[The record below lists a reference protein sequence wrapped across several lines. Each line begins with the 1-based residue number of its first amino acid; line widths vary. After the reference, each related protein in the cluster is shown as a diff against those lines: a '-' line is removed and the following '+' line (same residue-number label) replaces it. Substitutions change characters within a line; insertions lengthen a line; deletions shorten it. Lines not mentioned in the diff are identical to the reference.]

1 MKFDMRRLAEDAE
14 EGEYVLGLRGL
25 GTHAVYAI
33 YGLLRPGEKDR
44 KAHLGESH
52 EEILRAIKGEIM
64 VIKKERSFKLKE
76 GACPASK
83 K

>member
-1 MKFDMRRLAEDAE
+1 MRRLAEDAE

-44 KAHLGESH
+44 KAHPGGRVMS
-52 EEILRAIKGEIM
+52 RYCA
-64 VIKKERSFKLKE
+64 R
-76 GACPASK
+76 
-83 K
+83 